1 LSRERS
7 AATRALT
14 VLPLALA
21 TCGFVVAIDQGSK
34 AIATSLVERGENVE
48 LLPFLAIENTRNTG
62 VAFGLGGDVSTGF
75 IVAELCFLAVVLVSL
90 SVWEGRPSWIWLPTG
105 LLIGGALGNLA
116 DRVRDGAVTD
126 FIDLSFW
133 PTFNLADTAIV
144 IGVALLLL
152 LLQRDKREERPSGEG
167 RPP

>member
-7 AATRALT
+7 GAARALT

-21 TCGFVVAIDQGSK
+21 TCGFVVAIDQVSK
-34 AIATSLVERGENVE
+34 AIATSAVDRGERVE
-48 LLPFLAIENTRNTG
+48 VLPFLAFENTRNSG

-75 IVAELCFLAVVLVSL
+75 IVAELCFLVVLLVTL
-90 SVWEGRPSWIWLPTG
+90 SVWEGRPSWMWLPTG

-116 DRVRDGAVTD
+116 DRVRDDAVTD

-133 PTFNLADTAIV
+133 PTFNLADVAIV
-144 IGVALLLL
+144 AGVVLLLFPL
-152 LLQRDKREERPSGEG
+152 RRDGSEEK
-167 RPP
+167 PP